1 MFWLF
6 GYRVGTSSVTT
17 STTNIDNYSAT
28 LPSSYRQKSNSI
40 HQFTNASIVPNNN
53 GPHYPSESSFYTLRN
68 KRHSVKTSHI
78 DTKPASTG
86 VNLSTVTTRPKQLT
100 SAGISKSTSMPK
112 FYKEMVPLSRKALN
126 NSDNVRTKIQQFEGI
141 TTTKKEKD
149 NSNYKTGGLTGIT
162 SEVRELESS
171 PQHCSKVRRSGTWNF
186 HSPAPLQKQPS
197 VQGGAGGTRK
207 SNPYTQFT
215 FQCPKVKSEV
225 VHR

>member
-1 MFWLF
+1 MSF
-6 GYRVGTSSVTT
+6 GYYIGTQMASVTT
-17 STTNIDNYSAT
+17 SAASIDSYSTT
-28 LPSSYRQKSNSI
+28 LPSSYRQKSNGI
-40 HQFTNASIVPNNN
+40 HQFTDSSIVPNN
-53 GPHYPSESSFYTLRN
+53 GPHCPSESSFYSLRN

-78 DTKPASTG
+78 DTKAVSTG
-86 VNLSTVTTRPKQLT
+86 VNSFTVTTRPKLST
-100 SAGISKSTSMPK
+100 STGISKSTSMPK

-141 TTTKKEKD
+141 NTTKKEKD
-149 NSNYKTGGLTGIT
+149 DKACELTSVA
-162 SEVRELESS
+162 SEVRELKSS

-197 VQGGAGGTRK
+197 SIQGAGGTRK
-207 SNPYTQFT
+207 SNGHTHFT

>member
-1 MFWLF
+1 MA
-6 GYRVGTSSVTT
+6 SVTT
-17 STTNIDNYSAT
+17 SAASIDNYSAT

-40 HQFTNASIVPNNN
+40 HRSTNSSIVIPNN
-53 GPHYPSESSFYTLRN
+53 GPKHLTESSFCTLRN

-78 DTKPASTG
+78 DTKPPSVG
-86 VNLSTVTTRPKQLT
+86 INLSTVTIRPKPST

-141 TTTKKEKD
+141 TTKKEKYD
-149 NSNYKTGGLTGIT
+149 SNYKACGLTSIAG
-162 SEVRELESS
+162 EVRELESS

-186 HSPAPLQKQPS
+186 HSPAPLQKRSS
-197 VQGGAGGTRK
+197 VQGGGAGGIRK
-207 SNPYTQFT
+207 SNGHAQFT